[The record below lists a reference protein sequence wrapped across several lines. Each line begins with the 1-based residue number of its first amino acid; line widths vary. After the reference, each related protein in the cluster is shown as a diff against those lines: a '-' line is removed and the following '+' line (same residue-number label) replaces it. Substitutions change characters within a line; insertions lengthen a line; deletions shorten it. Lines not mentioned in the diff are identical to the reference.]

1 MARQAISTGTAAND
15 GTGDNLR
22 DGGVKINA
30 NFSELYTDIG
40 GNATTLPGKRV
51 LHRLTTVTANATLT
65 LDYDYYILNKATA
78 LALTLP
84 TGTVT
89 GEVKVF
95 TNIGIGVATITANMA
110 GATVSFALAQ
120 NEGCQ
125 IIWAGTEWFIIG
137 NQSVL
142 TLA

>member
-1 MARQAISTGTAAND
+1 MARQAISTGTTAND

-40 GNATTLPGKRV
+40 GDATTLPGKRV

-84 TGTVT
+84 AGTVT

-95 TNIGIGVATITANMA
+95 TNIGAGVATITANLA
-110 GATVSFALAQ
+110 GASVSFALAQ
-120 NEGCQ
+120 YEGCQ
-125 IIWAGTEWFIIG
+125 VIWAGTEWYIIG